1 MKIGRVEQQQIIYR
15 VEQVRLQDRR
25 LEGYTKAV
33 ERKKFERTVA
43 ERVQRNIRLGLDK
56 GTHVDVE
63 C

>member
-1 MKIGRVEQQQIIYR
+1 MKISRVQQQQLDYK
-15 VEQVRLQDRR
+15 VEQVKLQDRR
-25 LEGYTKAV
+25 IEEHNKNV
-33 ERKKFERTVA
+33 ERKKFERTIA

>member
-1 MKIGRVEQQQIIYR
+1 MKISRVEQQQNHHR

-25 LEGYTKAV
+25 LEDHTKAV
-33 ERKKFERTVA
+33 ERKKFDRTVA

>member
-1 MKIGRVEQQQIIYR
+1 MKIGRIQQQQIDYR
-15 VEQVRLQDRR
+15 VEQVKLQDGRVQDYNKVLERR
-25 LEGYTKAV
+25 NFD
-33 ERKKFERTVA
+33 RIVA

>member
-1 MKIGRVEQQQIIYR
+1 MKIGRVEQQQINYR

-25 LEGYTKAV
+25 LEDYTKAV
-33 ERKKFERTVA
+33 ERKKFDRTVA